1 MPGSGEKEHRK
12 GGEKDRIWE
21 KKRIGMVGMN
31 DAGVGIKYIAQ
42 SINRSE
48 KEMVGKREK
57 IFSYRNYVKR
67 KKKEWWGGEGQN

>member
-1 MPGSGEKEHRK
+1 
-12 GGEKDRIWE
+12 
-21 KKRIGMVGMN
+21 MVGMN

-57 IFSYRNYVKR
+57 IFSYRNYMKR
-67 KKKEWWGGEGQN
+67 KKKEGWGGEGQN

>member
-1 MPGSGEKEHRK
+1 
-12 GGEKDRIWE
+12 
-21 KKRIGMVGMN
+21 MN

-67 KKKEWWGGEGQN
+67 KKKEWWGGGGSKLKGWREGR

>member
-1 MPGSGEKEHRK
+1 
-12 GGEKDRIWE
+12 
-21 KKRIGMVGMN
+21 MN

-57 IFSYRNYVKR
+57 IFSYRNYMSTDTSELTCVHR
-67 KKKEWWGGEGQN
+67 EYVEFLATSRASAGSI